1 MKLKFN
7 TYGCNYET
15 YLHVIITHVCKP
27 SKRWLPQSRSIL
39 SEREYLTIQV
49 FKERR
54 NYSNV
59 TVHTNLFYLVR
70 SHDL

>member
-39 SEREYLTIQV
+39 SEREYLTIRV
-49 FKERR
+49 FKELMTKKILILPFEIKLARHQ
-54 NYSNV
+54 N
-59 TVHTNLFYLVR
+59 
-70 SHDL
+70 